1 MVRQLPESLNSPEA
15 ETFFSQMREWLNQ
28 TQPRIVFDFAQ
39 VRELDTTGVQMLLL
53 CLEQVMK
60 RNGDLKLAAVPA
72 GPAVMLEMTG
82 VDRLFEIF
90 ESAADA
96 VESFHRP
103 MHEFERTQSRFY
115 ADEAPPDDATAGYMA
130 D

>member
-1 MVRQLPESLNSPEA
+1 
-15 ETFFSQMREWLNQ
+15 MREGLNE
-28 TQPRIVFDFAQ
+28 TQPRMVFDLAQ
-39 VRELDTTGVQMLLL
+39 VRELDTNGVQMLLL
-53 CLEQVMK
+53 CLEEVMK

-72 GPAVMLEMTG
+72 GPAVMLEVTG

-103 MHEFERTQSRFY
+103 LHEFEQAQSRFY
-115 ADEAPPDDATAGYMA
+115 TDEAPRDGATAGYMA